1 MPGASKAWQRLVRMG
16 GRRKELAFVKHVV
29 GFVGRTQMVNRR
41 AEDLVHGVSFRVL
54 LADAWKMDT
63 TVFPAAVR
71 AAPTKKALQ
80 TSAV

>member
-1 MPGASKAWQRLVRMG
+1 
-16 GRRKELAFVKHVV
+16 
-29 GFVGRTQMVNRR
+29 
-41 AEDLVHGVSFRVL
+41 VL